1 MLSPPAP
8 VGAVGGVGGGETTTN
23 GARAEERAVV
33 VVVVTDFVEEDAL
46 AVIRMEELFVFL
58 AESRGEWPEESVEGD
73 AWAKEAVLG
82 RPKDVVWVTAS
93 FDVFESPTDVRAA
106 DPSEGAFVVRW
117 TWLALELDEDV
128 RMASAERVGAASVVE
143 PANVGSSTTTVSTTV
158 STTAWTTGMTCSCF
172 ARLSAAHTSH
182 FHSSRCVRPYTRSS
196 ERGQ

>member
-8 VGAVGGVGGGETTTN
+8 VGAVGGAGGGETTTN
-23 GARAEERAVV
+23 GARAEERVGVV
-33 VVVVTDFVEEDAL
+33 VVVDFVEEDAL

-58 AESRGEWPEESVEGD
+58 AESGGDWPEESVEGD
-73 AWAKEAVLG
+73 AWAKDAVLG
-82 RPKDVVWVTAS
+82 RPNEVVRVTTS
-93 FDVFESPTDVRAA
+93 VDVFESPTDVRAA

-128 RMASAERVGAASVVE
+128 RIASAERVGAASVVE
-143 PANVGSSTTTVSTTV
+143 PANVDSSTTTVSTT
-158 STTAWTTGMTCSCF
+158 AWTIGMTCSCF